1 MKRIFIVG
9 ITFFCLLLGACQATP
24 EKVVVIQPEQNFS
37 EVVSSGDAAI
47 KTYQYPPQWKDEVT
61 FDASPVT
68 VSIDAQIQMP
78 NIETLP
84 VYRCNTNVALPQS
97 VVDAAMKEF
106 FGDSTVTDKNAQS
119 TKSEIQDDIL
129 DYQRKIS
136 DLQAKDGSQDDIA
149 FFEEMIED
157 LQKRLPNAP
166 DSADNQPV
174 NTDISLM
181 NDNGSHGFSGTGSD
195 KNGRDMSISVTS
207 QDPNFKNM
215 IMILSQQGMANTS
228 DTADMHRSDG
238 TITQEDAV
246 AQAQALLERLGIQN
260 MQFAGV
266 KFSGLYAGAFSSTP
280 KEYGYV
286 VTFTRVADGV
296 ICHTDNYMSISKS
309 QDYSPAIVNET
320 VSVELTSSGV
330 WSFIWNG
337 YFELGEKQVENVA
350 LLSFDEIQE
359 AFRNSMK
366 LCYSNNEEMGGPT
379 QFRIKSIV
387 FGYSKTAIKNEQ
399 GSCML
404 MPVWNFY
411 GEALGQDGT
420 WYDNVDPVMSINA
433 TDGSIC

>member
-1 MKRIFIVG
+1 
-9 ITFFCLLLGACQATP
+9 
-24 EKVVVIQPEQNFS
+24 
-37 EVVSSGDAAI
+37 
-47 KTYQYPPQWKDEVT
+47 
-61 FDASPVT
+61 
-68 VSIDAQIQMP
+68 MP

-106 FGDSTVTDKNAQS
+106 FGNSTVTDKNAQS

-149 FFEEMIED
+149 FFEVMIED
-157 LQKRLPNAP
+157 LQMRLPNAP

-195 KNGRDMSISVTS
+195 KNGRDMSITVTS

-260 MQFAGV
+260 MQFAGA
-266 KFSGLYAGAFSSTP
+266 KFSGLYSGAFSSTP

-337 YFELGEKQVENVA
+337 YFERVKSRSRMSHCLA
-350 LLSFDEIQE
+350 L
-359 AFRNSMK
+359 MK
-366 LCYSNNEEMGGPT
+366 SRKHLET
-379 QFRIKSIV
+379 V
-387 FGYSKTAIKNEQ
+387 
-399 GSCML
+399 
-404 MPVWNFY
+404 
-411 GEALGQDGT
+411 
-420 WYDNVDPVMSINA
+420 
-433 TDGSIC
+433 